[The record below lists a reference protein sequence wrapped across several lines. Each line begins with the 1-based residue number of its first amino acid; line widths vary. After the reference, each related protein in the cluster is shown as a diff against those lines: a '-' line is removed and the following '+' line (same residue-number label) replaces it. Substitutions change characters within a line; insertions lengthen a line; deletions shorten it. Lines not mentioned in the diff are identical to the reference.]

1 MIDTVKKYLPLC
13 WFDANPLNLVKSTT
27 FLKLNSVFY
36 GGAQYFLQTNM
47 TDDPVESFFEVC
59 FELLFTFAFVG
70 VMLFFDK
77 MLYAYVQVTTAILF
91 CTNILSVC
99 LLPVLIWLT
108 VSDEP
113 LSYYMMCVLSL
124 WFYALITY
132 IIKVTLTI
140 DIIASLA
147 LSLLYFIVVY
157 LGAVGLGQL
166 I

>member
-1 MIDTVKKYLPLC
+1 MIDVVKKYLPIC
-13 WFDANPLNLVKSTT
+13 WFDANVLDLMKSTS
-27 FLKLNSVFY
+27 FLKLNSVIFLVT
-36 GGAQYFLQTNM
+36 QYFLQMNM
-47 TDDPVESFFEVC
+47 TDDPVESFFEVS
-59 FELLFTFAFVG
+59 FELLLTFGFIG

-77 MLYAYVQVTTAILF
+77 MLHAYVQVTTAILF
-91 CTNILSVC
+91 CTNTLSVV

-113 LSYYMMCVLSL
+113 LSYYMICILSL

-132 IIKVTLTI
+132 IIKATLTI
-140 DIIASLA
+140 DIIASLS
-147 LSLLYFIVVY
+147 LSLLYFLVVY